1 MICFLKQWC
10 LSIYLKNSF
19 TWSLDTGVHTLFIS
33 HNISSANMLIA
44 SKSLLHFASNQYQVL
59 QEKEGQRASQKSC
72 THERIPA
79 STDMHIHAH
88 IYTCTHKYTQT
99 HTHTHMHT
107 GTEIIGK
114 NDSAIA
120 RVAIY
125 HGSLYLIF
133 RLICQVYSLANL
145 NTNVDANEDSL
156 FLHRLC
162 VEA

>member
-1 MICFLKQWC
+1 MQMICFLKQWC

-99 HTHTHMHT
+99 HTHAHRHRNNRKKRL
-107 GTEIIGK
+107 GNCKSRNLPWKPLLNIPL
-114 NDSAIA
+114 DLP
-120 RVAIY
+120 
-125 HGSLYLIF
+125 SL
-133 RLICQVYSLANL
+133 
-145 NTNVDANEDSL
+145 
-156 FLHRLC
+156 
-162 VEA
+162 